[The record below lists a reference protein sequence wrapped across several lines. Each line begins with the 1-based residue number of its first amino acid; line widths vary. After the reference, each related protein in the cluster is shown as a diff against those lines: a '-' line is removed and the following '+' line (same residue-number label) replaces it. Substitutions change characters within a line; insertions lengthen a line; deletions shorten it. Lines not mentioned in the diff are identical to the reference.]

1 MHQQAAKVLVHSL
14 IAALRTRFRHKPHRW
29 LSNGC
34 PWNWSPVRFRI
45 RIKFSHTDNQNC
57 LLRAQAQQND
67 HAASTA
73 APQRATKQ
81 QPLAITAQPQQ
92 PQCSERIHDVLVR
105 FGLHERADC
114 SIPLW
119 STATHHHITKKAS
132 PEQSTNEAIAEAFGD
147 LRR

>member
-1 MHQQAAKVLVHSL
+1 MTMPPA
-14 IAALRTRFRHKPHRW
+14 
-29 LSNGC
+29 
-34 PWNWSPVRFRI
+34 
-45 RIKFSHTDNQNC
+45 
-57 LLRAQAQQND
+57 
-67 HAASTA
+67 A